1 MYISTLDKSTW
12 FTPWKLH
19 DTTLLLPDDT
29 ALVAPTPQFVCPQ
42 HIFGRPGNKLTK
54 LDKFWEIGEINFP
67 WICQGFVACFFVW
80 SKTLYNIYQKRPIFW
95 DLELNIL

>member
-19 DTTLLLPDDT
+19 DTTPLLPDDT

-54 LDKFWEIGEINFP
+54 LDKFWEIGAINFP
-67 WICQGFVACFFVW
+67 WICQGFVA
-80 SKTLYNIYQKRPIFW
+80 
-95 DLELNIL
+95 